1 MSEKKIQRLYNRD
14 GPFYQWDTGRKLI
27 VNDDE
32 CAQVHFG
39 NENME
44 CALAC
49 QIYVQD
55 GVRMVN
61 VPNILLQEAKPIK
74 VYLDLIDND
83 GRLTAYS
90 EVLPVVKRKKPEEY
104 IYTETEV
111 LSYSYLDKRLS
122 NLEGEGIANAVADYL
137 KDHPVQAGA
146 TAEEAAQIQQNKEA
160 IDQLTQDKLDADKLP
175 EAVNEA
181 LAQAQASG
189 EFKGEKGDPGA
200 PGQPGEK
207 GDKGD
212 TGPEGP
218 QGEKGEPGEKGADG
232 QPGADGKDYVLTEA
246 DKQEIAELTAPLVD
260 VPSGGGGGKAKTEK
274 LIDVTFTEAT
284 ASVSVTLEHDFHKLF
299 LVWQGG
305 GNVRTVDADGAA
317 LGSNTLGVLIN
328 TNSFGWNSHKVGMMG
343 DDGKTWRTNVLS
355 MDWAEDLST
364 YYGSRTVNIR
374 TGVTDPWQSYFGGD
388 TALLGTVGTDAL
400 APSKGNSVNI
410 ALQNGFFAPGTKVVL
425 VGEYNE

>member
-55 GVRMVN
+55 GIRMVN

-181 LAQAQASG
+181 LAQAKASG

-218 QGEKGEPGEKGADG
+218 QGERGEPGEK
-232 QPGADGKDYVLTEA
+232 GADGKDYVLTEA

-260 VPSGGGGGKAKTEK
+260 VPEGGGGSAGGAEWRQIAKVTLSEDAGSIEITKDSNGNPFELSEFAYTIVGKSLGTSGNIGVKINGA
-274 LIDVTFTEAT
+274 LIYYGADLSNTNTTVELKSGGHGVFTGGWVVTYKQLFNAVYYASAAT
-284 ASVSVTLEHDFHKLF
+284 SVTNVTVEKMKSFWYGCTNGVAGVGFQAGTTLEL
-299 LVWQGG
+299 WG
-305 GNVRTVDADGAA
+305 R
-317 LGSNTLGVLIN
+317 
-328 TNSFGWNSHKVGMMG
+328 
-343 DDGKTWRTNVLS
+343 
-355 MDWAEDLST
+355 
-364 YYGSRTVNIR
+364 
-374 TGVTDPWQSYFGGD
+374 
-388 TALLGTVGTDAL
+388 
-400 APSKGNSVNI
+400 
-410 ALQNGFFAPGTKVVL
+410 
-425 VGEYNE
+425 

>member
-55 GVRMVN
+55 GIRMVN

-218 QGEKGEPGEKGADG
+218 QGEKGEPGEKGTDG

-246 DKQEIAELTAPLVD
+246 DKQEIAEQAAQLVD
-260 VPSGGGGGKAKTEK
+260 VPSGGGGSDYTLVANLTTEEEVAE
-274 LIDVTFTEAT
+274 LLFNTDVNGQPFAFTEMWAIC
-284 ASVSVTLEHDFHKLF
+284 SVTPTAAEDGSATTDGDFYVIPNKYW
-299 LVWQGG
+299 LVS
-305 GNVRTVDADGAA
+305 T
-317 LGSNTLGVLIN
+317 TLGRAKLNSGWSHTLICHMQFREGLFWGADHASSN
-328 TNSFGWNSHKVGMMG
+328 
-343 DDGKTWRTNVLS
+343 
-355 MDWAEDLST
+355 
-364 YYGSRTVNIR
+364 
-374 TGVTDPWQSYFGGD
+374 
-388 TALLGTVGTDAL
+388 GTHY
-400 APSKGNSVNI
+400 
-410 ALQNGFFAPGTKVVL
+410 FAPPSVQQQISKDTHLNSIKFVMQKQRIKPGSQFLIFGK
-425 VGEYNE
+425 